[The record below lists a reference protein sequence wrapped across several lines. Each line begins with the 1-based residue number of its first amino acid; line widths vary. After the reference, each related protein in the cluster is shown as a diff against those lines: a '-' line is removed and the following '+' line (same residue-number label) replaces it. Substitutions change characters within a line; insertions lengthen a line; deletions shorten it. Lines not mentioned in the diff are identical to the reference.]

1 MSNHQIEPVVSP
13 TPLLLR
19 QDNSID
25 DKNEP
30 LDSPTSLSKTLSNTQ
45 EHDEPV
51 KKRAGVVDVFLGRDK
66 QRLQSSEIVWS
77 QGLGPWWTSVKAR
90 AQAIVTRRFIL
101 CVLLG
106 QLLSFSLTTTSV
118 VTTQLGI
125 NNWSMPTTQSLFF
138 YFSLNLIY
146 TPYTMYRYGFKAW
159 AGMIWRDGWKYLILA
174 AVDVEANFLVVKAYG
189 YTDLLSCMLLNAW
202 ATPACMIFTF
212 FLVRAR
218 YHWTQVLG
226 VLICIAGLALN
237 VVSDWHTDK
246 NYPANNRVLGDILML
261 IGATGYGLS
270 NALEERF
277 VRERPLYE
285 IVGQIGFWGC
295 MINATQGAALEH
307 ELFLTV
313 SWSGR
318 NIGLLIAYTCAM
330 LLLYSGAP
338 VLFRLGSSVFYN
350 LSILTSNFYG
360 LCFGLGLYHYS
371 PYFLYFIAYPL
382 VLVGL
387 FVYFVVA
394 KPESTSTAELEVVAR
409 GKQAAREEAA
419 GSKKVVGQ
427 NV

>member
-1 MSNHQIEPVVSP
+1 MSSREIEPVVSS
-13 TPLLLR
+13 TPLNTTHELIN
-19 QDNSID
+19 DD
-25 DKNEP
+25 DKA
-30 LDSPTSLSKTLSNTQ
+30 LDSPFDSGVSKSLDSATVVDGDDKQ
-45 EHDEPV
+45 PA
-51 KKRAGVVDVFLGRDK
+51 RAGIVDAFLGRDT
-66 QRLQSSEIVWS
+66 QRLQSTPIVWS
-77 QGLGPWWTSVKAR
+77 QGTGPWWDSIKLRAR
-90 AQAIVTRRFIL
+90 SILTRRFI
-101 CVLLG
+101 
-106 QLLSFSLTTTSV
+106 
-118 VTTQLGI
+118 
-125 NNWSMPTTQSLFF
+125 
-138 YFSLNLIY
+138 
-146 TPYTMYRYGFKAW
+146 TPYTMYRYGFRAW
-159 AGMIWRDGWKYLILA
+159 LSMLWRDGWKYLLLA
-174 AVDVEANFLVVKAYG
+174 AVDVEANFLVIKAYG

-202 ATPACMIFTF
+202 ATPACMIFSF

-218 YHWTQVLG
+218 YHWTQILG

-295 MINATQGAALEH
+295 MINATQGAGLEH
-307 ELFLTV
+307 DLFLTV

-330 LLLYSGAP
+330 LLLYTGAP

-394 KPESTSTAELEVVAR
+394 KPESTSTAELKVKAR
-409 GKQAAREEAA
+409 GKQAAKEEAT
-419 GSKKVVGQ
+419 GRVVVVGER
-427 NV
+427 V

>member
-1 MSNHQIEPVVSP
+1 MSAIETMQQSPTSGERLLVQTTTP
-13 TPLLLR
+13 TPL
-19 QDNSID
+19 DD
-25 DKNEP
+25 DKQ
-30 LDSPTSLSKTLSNTQ
+30 LAFDSPTALSKTLSVGY
-45 EHDEPV
+45 DGARP
-51 KKRAGVVDVFLGRDK
+51 GILDVFLGRDK
-66 QRLQSSEIVWS
+66 RRLQSDNIVWD
-77 QGLGPWWTSVKAR
+77 QGAAAWWTSVKQR
-90 AQAIVTRRFIL
+90 ANAIMTRRFIA

-138 YFSLNLIY
+138 YFSLNLLY
-146 TPYTMYRYGFKAW
+146 TPYTMYRYGFRAW
-159 AGMIWRDGWKYLILA
+159 LSMLWRDGWKYLILA
-174 AVDVEANFLVVKAYG
+174 AVDVEANFLVIKAYG

-270 NALEERF
+270 NSLEERF

-285 IVGQIGFWGC
+285 IVGQLGFWGC

-307 ELFLTV
+307 DLFMTV

-330 LLLYSGAP
+330 LLLYTGAP

-360 LCFGLGLYHYS
+360 LCFGLGLYHYR

-394 KPESTSTAELEVVAR
+394 KPEATSTAELQVTAR

-419 GSKKVVGQ
+419 GHRRVVGQ
-427 NV
+427 NI